1 MTGLLLS
8 RFTFRHWRSAPKNTL
23 LLVLTLALGVA
34 VYISIRLAN
43 KAAVAGFANFT
54 ELLSTQSDWIVQSPS
69 GTLSDTVLKELH
81 QAMEKRSVTMIPV
94 VEMTAARPRLKDQA
108 VALASRESFTLFG
121 LDLVALQNLRSSRGF
136 TGDEERAVAMRW
148 SRSITDP
155 KSVFISSALAA
166 SQGLH
171 EGSSLPLVIQDK
183 VESLTVSGIIPDR
196 EDQPRMPPNLLLMD
210 LPALQDLAGKTG
222 KLDRIELVIE
232 KGPQSNKERV
242 AVREALE
249 QASANRWQIS
259 SPNDRRDAAA
269 MMTRAFRWNLGILSL
284 LALLV
289 GLYLVFQALDGAVV
303 RRREEIGVLRS
314 LGVEAGM
321 IQRAWLFEALML
333 GVAGGVIGTLLGWAG
348 AQGAVRLV
356 AGTVKTLYHATEA
369 NSAPLE
375 WSDILCGMGIG
386 IGASLVAGWLPAK
399 VASLTPPAQMLIRHA
414 TQPLNMGF
422 WSKPWVGPVLLL
434 AATVLAFVPPL
445 RLDGGGRFALAG
457 YAAAL
462 FAVLGGGLMAGMGL
476 RVLALMMR
484 PFTAAHATLNLAASH
499 LRRASGRHR
508 LAAAGLLCAV
518 SMTAGMAILVGSFDK
533 TMRGWIARTFQA
545 DIYLTSDG
553 AQGASLENRISAA
566 TVKEIAAR
574 PDIAEANGVQF
585 AIIQMP
591 EGSTML
597 AAGDMAFMG
606 RHVDMAWVAK
616 PLNDNVFDLKR
627 SEHSCLISESFSE
640 RFRKQRGDV
649 IQVPTPDGMKVLT
662 IAGIFADYGNEKG
675 SITVDRHYFGR
686 WFKEDAVSRLMLFVK
701 PGVSADAVRADLL
714 AAYPGMSAFTNSHLK
729 GEVLRIFRQTFAI
742 TDALEFIGVL
752 VAVMGLGMTL
762 ASVLLDRRNELTTLR
777 RLGMTRESMAWAA
790 AWEGLL
796 LAIGGAGCGLVV
808 SVGLG
813 WLLVFVIN
821 KQTFGWTLEFYLPVA
836 QMALL
841 TALVLVAAG
850 SVSYAVGKW
859 GAELPVDREE

>member
-69 GTLSDTVLKELH
+69 GTLSDSVLKELH
-81 QAMEKRSVTMIPV
+81 QAMEKHSVTMMPV

-155 KSVFISSALAA
+155 KAVFISSALAA

-210 LPALQDLAGKTG
+210 LPALQDLAGKAG
-222 KLDRIELVIE
+222 KLDRVELVIE

-321 IQRAWLFEALML
+321 IQRAWLVEALML
-333 GVAGGVIGTLLGWAG
+333 GVAGGIIGTLLGWAG
-348 AQGAVRLV
+348 AQGAVR
-356 AGTVKTLYHATEA
+356 
-369 NSAPLE
+369 SAQ
-375 WSDILCGMGIG
+375 
-386 IGASLVAGWLPAK
+386 A
-399 VASLTPPAQMLIRHA
+399 
-414 TQPLNMGF
+414 
-422 WSKPWVGPVLLL
+422 LL
-434 AATVLAFVPPL
+434 
-445 RLDGGGRFALAG
+445 
-457 YAAAL
+457 
-462 FAVLGGGLMAGMGL
+462 
-476 RVLALMMR
+476 
-484 PFTAAHATLNLAASH
+484 
-499 LRRASGRHR
+499 
-508 LAAAGLLCAV
+508 
-518 SMTAGMAILVGSFDK
+518 
-533 TMRGWIARTFQA
+533 Q
-545 DIYLTSDG
+545 
-553 AQGASLENRISAA
+553 
-566 TVKEIAAR
+566 
-574 PDIAEANGVQF
+574 
-585 AIIQMP
+585 
-591 EGSTML
+591 
-597 AAGDMAFMG
+597 
-606 RHVDMAWVAK
+606 
-616 PLNDNVFDLKR
+616 
-627 SEHSCLISESFSE
+627 
-640 RFRKQRGDV
+640 
-649 IQVPTPDGMKVLT
+649 
-662 IAGIFADYGNEKG
+662 
-675 SITVDRHYFGR
+675 
-686 WFKEDAVSRLMLFVK
+686 
-701 PGVSADAVRADLL
+701 
-714 AAYPGMSAFTNSHLK
+714 
-729 GEVLRIFRQTFAI
+729 
-742 TDALEFIGVL
+742 
-752 VAVMGLGMTL
+752 
-762 ASVLLDRRNELTTLR
+762 
-777 RLGMTRESMAWAA
+777 
-790 AWEGLL
+790 
-796 LAIGGAGCGLVV
+796 AGCRRR
-808 SVGLG
+808 
-813 WLLVFVIN
+813 WL
-821 KQTFGWTLEFYLPVA
+821 
-836 QMALL
+836 
-841 TALVLVAAG
+841 
-850 SVSYAVGKW
+850 
-859 GAELPVDREE
+859 R